1 MKYTFY
7 HRRPKPDNPCYVEGK
22 YWYIG
27 STMEFDGRRK
37 RHNNKW
43 RRDQPFLKDFVEQ
56 NGGCDAWEFEV
67 LEESDHETRSDS
79 LMREQHFLDLH
90 NPCLNLRR
98 AYNSEEQER
107 EFQKRRKKKY
117 REGVNREI
125 YLQKNRANRLRHYKA
140 NKAEVNRKQSELL
153 DCSNCDKK
161 YTRSNMA
168 RHKKTK
174 YCMNFKK

>member
-98 AYNSEEQER
+98 AYNS
-107 EFQKRRKKKY
+107 
-117 REGVNREI
+117 
-125 YLQKNRANRLRHYKA
+125 
-140 NKAEVNRKQSELL
+140 
-153 DCSNCDKK
+153 
-161 YTRSNMA
+161 
-168 RHKKTK
+168 
-174 YCMNFKK
+174 